1 MRFSSYRPPR
11 ALRILFVGLVVLSCV
26 LLMAY
31 LAQFGGDGTTRVTDF
46 SLCNAAN
53 QVDDTPTVLESV
65 VVSPTSVV
73 YVCGYLSM
81 EIKNPAARNVCL
93 AFYLTRDGRLIYSR
107 DYCRD
112 TAGYFVVPIETDD
125 LFSPGQYSIRVID
138 GTRRNWDEMI
148 TFTVQR

>member
-1 MRFSSYRPPR
+1 
-11 ALRILFVGLVVLSCV
+11 
-26 LLMAY
+26 MAY
-31 LAQFGGDGTTRVTDF
+31 LAQFGGDGTTRVTNF

-53 QVDDTPTVLESV
+53 QADGTPTVLEST

-81 EIKNPAARNVCL
+81 EIKNPAARKVCL

-112 TAGYFVVPIETDD
+112 TASFFNVPIESDE

-138 GTRRNWDEMI
+138 LTRRNWDEVI
-148 TFTVQR
+148 TFTIQR